1 MAMSMSALSLA
12 GLGLDLGLGPVA
24 QPGNGG
30 KVDSPIDVVVAVA
43 QACRVSCFD
52 VCDPTVYQWP

>member
-12 GLGLDLGLGPVA
+12 GLGLHLGLGPVA

-52 VCDPTVYQWP
+52 VCDQTVYQWP